1 VKTVYSVERVYSL
14 ATVWRYHGGRVYG
27 EDECHGGRVYGED
40 ECHGGRVYGEDECL
54 LLRLHVIFYHLSAIV
69 IPNHLIFLLSS
80 FLFYESSA
88 CMCVCKCVQ
97 H

>member
-1 VKTVYSVERVYSL
+1 MKTVYSVERVYSL
-14 ATVWRYHGGRVYG
+14 ATVWRY
-27 EDECHGGRVYGED
+27 HGGRVYGED